1 MRLALARGRFRVP
14 GRHSRGSWRATAARL
29 RGPLYA
35 AEGAGTAYQ
44 GGFGRSGSG
53 RSATVSASVAHVGPS
68 GQLDVDTSDEPPWGD
83 SAFEDYRLTSDWL
96 HRAVRPGR
104 IAFPLTITADRWE
117 RNVLVD
123 GLSTRFVF
131 VGADATWCAYGT
143 VNGRQVGVSGIGWP
157 QDRLSLVTVAPGEV
171 SQDVPERP

>member
-1 MRLALARGRFRVP
+1 MRLALARRRIRGL
-14 GRHSRGSWRATAARL
+14 SRLSPESWRATATRL

-44 GGFGRSGSG
+44 GRFGRSGSG
-53 RSATVSASVAHVGPS
+53 RAATVSACVAHVGPW
-68 GQLDVDTSDEPPWGD
+68 GELDVDTSDEPPWGD

-104 IAFPLTITADRWE
+104 IAFPLTITADRWA

-123 GLSTRFVF
+123 GLPTRFLF
-131 VGADATWCAYGT
+131 VGDDTIWCAHGA
-143 VNGRQVGVSGIGWP
+143 VNGRRVGVSGTGWP
-157 QDRLSLVTVAPGEV
+157 QDRLTLVTVALREV
-171 SQDVPERP
+171 RQEVPERP